1 MHPVF
6 VNSVVKRSDYIFEN
20 FAILLI
26 FAISTSLAGCGGSG
40 TRHDADTDSSQ
51 APPSYHAD
59 NDIAMTLCSIAD
71 AIRVGEPLDTTWY
84 NFEGILT
91 DGQGHPLYT
100 DLRGFPGEWDVDVL
114 SPTSAVVRNLYLG
127 DLLPEDLSNYIAAA
141 MELTEADLVADT
153 VYHDEDDTKIR
164 VYDFDGG
171 YIRIE
176 TRKGVAPN
184 GIEGPLMRITA
195 SRDIPGLI

>member
-1 MHPVF
+1 M
-6 VNSVVKRSDYIFEN
+6 KRSDYIFQN
-20 FAILLI
+20 IALLFI
-26 FAISTSLAGCGGSG
+26 FAISASIAGCGGSG
-40 TRHDADTDSSQ
+40 SKHDESADSAQ
-51 APPSYHAD
+51 IPPSYHAD
-59 NDIAMTLCSIAD
+59 NDIAMILRSIAD
-71 AIRVGEPLDTTWY
+71 VIRVGEPLDTTWY

-127 DLLPEDLSNYIAAA
+127 DLLPEDLSSYITVA
-141 MELTEADLVADT
+141 MELTETDIVADT
-153 VYHDEDDTKIR
+153 ICHDEDDTHICI
-164 VYDFDGG
+164 YDFDGG

-195 SRDIPGLI
+195 SRELPGLI